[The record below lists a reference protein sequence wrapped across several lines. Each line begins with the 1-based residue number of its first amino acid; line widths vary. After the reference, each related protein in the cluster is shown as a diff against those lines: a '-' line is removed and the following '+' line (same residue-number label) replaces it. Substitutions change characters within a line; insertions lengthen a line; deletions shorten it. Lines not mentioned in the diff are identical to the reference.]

1 MAADRQVA
9 RLEEFLAERGEPLLH
24 AAILLTGSREA
35 GEDLLQTALERTWR
49 RRRTIDGD
57 PEGYVRRTIYNLAA
71 DGWRRRGRW
80 RARLALLR
88 DAHDGIEPDRSVQ
101 VDQRDEL
108 VRLLLRLPPGQR
120 AAIVLRYWE
129 DLTEAEAAAV
139 LGCSPSTVSSAVARG
154 LRRLRELSGTAPTAA
169 IRPAQHEGTARQ

>member
-1 MAADRQVA
+1 MAADRVA

-57 PEGYVRRTIYNLAA
+57 PEGYLRRTIYNLAA
-71 DGWRRRGRW
+71 DGWRRRDRW

-88 DAHDGIEPDRSVQ
+88 SAHDGIEPDRNVQ

-129 DLTEAEAAAV
+129 DLTEAEAAEV

-154 LRRLRELSGTAPTAA
+154 LRRLRELSGTTPAAA
-169 IRPAQHEGTARQ
+169 IQPAHHEGTARQ